1 MVNFAVTLVSPVI
14 NLSVDGP
21 KYAPDTYLMKPLIV
35 QKIRSLTV
43 MAFEGIIGLVLSFC
57 VCQSLNPLLS
67 TISNTVYIF
76 KITRKIISSV

>member
-57 VCQSLNPLLS
+57 VCTIHCSVQSQIRS
-67 TISNTVYIF
+67 TFLKSPE
-76 KITRKIISSV
+76 K